1 MSDDKLHAGR
11 QASENISNCI
21 CTLQDTFEA
30 FLVAESKQGKTHVQQ
45 TEQEPSFQS
54 SKDEENEE
62 NEEALSSLC
71 FLSLFSTLALPQ
83 HSNMSI
89 VAALSVAL

>member
-1 MSDDKLHAGR
+1 M
-11 QASENISNCI
+11 
-21 CTLQDTFEA
+21 LQDTFEA

-62 NEEALSSLC
+62 ALSSLC